1 MSKERIPYFNFY
13 PIDFMRG
20 VRGLTAQEVGIYTML
35 LCRMYEENGPVDLH
49 EERLAAYCGCR
60 TSTLS
65 KTLLR
70 LCDLGKITLIGQQ
83 IFNTRAAIE
92 IDKRNRVVKSNSI
105 AGVLSA
111 EKRKQNQQFD
121 ATPVKQ
127 TFNHTDTDT
136 DTDKEEKKV
145 VGLAPP
151 KSRLPEDWALSDEG
165 WEYARS
171 QHIPDNII
179 SDEAKGFHAYWT
191 DRRDRDATKS
201 ARGWEQCWANRCR
214 QIAPKYAGSAM
225 AGRAQPFGG
234 GSSPSLASIVA
245 QRRAAGLV

>member
-70 LCDLGKITLIGQQ
+70 LCDLGKIILVGQQ
-83 IFNTRAAIE
+83 IFNDRAAIE

-111 EKRKQNQQFD
+111 GKRKQNQQGE
-121 ATPVKQ
+121 ATPVQQ

-136 DTDKEEKKV
+136 DTVKREAKASPKKR
-145 VGLAPP
+145 GT
-151 KSRLPEDWALSDEG
+151 RLPYDWFLPMTWGQWAVNEG
-165 WEYARS
+165 YSQDVIRIEADNFRDYWHARAGPTASKLDWE
-171 QHIPDNII
+171 
-179 SDEAKGFHAYWT
+179 
-191 DRRDRDATKS
+191 ATWRIWIRK
-201 ARGWEQCWANRCR
+201 
-214 QIAPKYAGSAM
+214 APKANGTGNHNNGGARPSGHNALMAGFAM
-225 AGRAQPFGG
+225 AADR
-234 GSSPSLASIVA
+234 LKN
-245 QRRAAGLV
+245 